1 MGSYAPETRPSLVNQ
16 ISWLEKHMETL
27 LSLPPATTM
36 RFVKNQ
42 TNSTTVPPAD
52 DVVAATESKKTT
64 ANTTNVQQQTR
75 IKYNVSQLEKAK
87 IARERHLKQ
96 LETRF
101 PDSYRMLRYVALA
114 GFLCYKDEG

>member
-1 MGSYAPETRPSLVNQ
+1 MGSYTPETRPSLVNQ

-42 TNSTTVPPAD
+42 INSTTVPPAD
-52 DVVAATESKKTT
+52 DVVAATESNKTI
-64 ANTTNVQQQTR
+64 ANINVQQQTR
-75 IKYNVSQLEKAK
+75 IKYNISQLEKAK
-87 IARERHLKQ
+87 VARERHLKQ

-114 GFLCYKDEG
+114 GFLCYEDEG